1 MLVYFRQ
8 DFTEDKQK
16 TVALQVKKILE
27 QAFNNFPGVREVACG
42 WGVEKDFPA
51 RSEDGQPRAVLMGV
65 IGSVNIEAQKVYSEE
80 ADYKEAIRMVT
91 GLEGCTSFDS
101 FTISCRHL
109 NRP

>member
-1 MLVYFRQ
+1 MYFPQ
-8 DFTEDKQK
+8 DITEDKQI
-16 TVALQVKKILE
+16 ALSSDLGKIFK
-27 QAFNNFPGVREVACG
+27 QTFNHFPGVVEVACG

-65 IGSVNIEAQKVYSEE
+65 VGSDNIEAQRVYSEE

>member
-1 MLVYFRQ
+1 MLVYFPQ
-8 DFTEDKQK
+8 DITEKNQTALSSELSK
-16 TVALQVKKILE
+16 TLE
-27 QAFNNFPGVREVACG
+27 QAFNHFPGVKEVACG

-65 IGSVNIEAQKVYSEE
+65 VGSDNIDSQKFYSEA

-109 NRP
+109 KRP